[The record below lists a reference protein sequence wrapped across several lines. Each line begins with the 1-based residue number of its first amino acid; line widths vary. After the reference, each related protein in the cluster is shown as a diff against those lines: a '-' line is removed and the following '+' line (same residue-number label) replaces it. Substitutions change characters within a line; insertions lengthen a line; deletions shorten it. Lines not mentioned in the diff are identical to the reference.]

1 MMMDRIAQ
9 RFKSTRISRNVPQAG
24 ESGQQMVEFT
34 FTFVMLIVMFMAL
47 LILGWL
53 FYSYATITNAA
64 RDGSWHLM
72 THPVLPADQDTFAT
86 SDAEATWIVTQSMPL
101 LDWSETT
108 VTISP
113 TVENRVYG
121 AYVLVKVDHTLQM
134 PSFSIPLG
142 FDGTVFQLGGPFAI
156 TAMSRRS
163 LD

>member
-1 MMMDRIAQ
+1 MIHTIMRKL
-9 RFKSTRISRNVPQAG
+9 KSIWTSQQASQAS

-34 FTFVMLIVMFMAL
+34 FTFMMLIVLFMAL

-53 FYSYATITNAA
+53 FYSYATITHAA

-72 THPVLPADQDTFAT
+72 THPVLPDDEDTFAT
-86 SDAEATWIVTQSMPL
+86 ADAEATWVVTRSMPL
-101 LDWSETT
+101 LDWGDT
-108 VTISP
+108 VVNISP
-113 TVENRVYG
+113 PVEERVYG
-121 AYVLVKVDHTLQM
+121 SYVLVEVQHTLQM

-142 FDGTVFQLGGPFAI
+142 FDGTVFQLGGPFQI